1 MRDRVVESPLDWK
14 SYIGLGGAP
23 VWHKSLLRRA
33 AEVAGL
39 DGHVVVIVGDFR
51 FGNSVL
57 LEDPTPSESTLDGF
71 TGIARDAMSVE
82 DDFSMLSR
90 SMRGIAEWNDAFGP
104 RARYVFWDL
113 FGRQVND
120 RLAGSHIA
128 NGPYRH
134 PVFNYDEVVQSLPGF
149 NVIDLAPLLRLPMHE
164 VSRLLIDNSNDP
176 SQVGYLLLNALVFE
190 GLSAREAYD
199 RAVSI
204 VETELMNLGRR
215 IVATAGRPVVL
226 TGRSVWLDTLS
237 RYLGAQGTQQLADA
251 GLLLAPLDD
260 TPGRPTHRQVTDA
273 VDLQKC
279 AVVVV
284 SAGGKDLAAELA
296 SVFSTGLAP
305 WASAVVVD
313 WESSAAPAIQE
324 RGETPNFSRL
334 DSRRIDHP
342 QAVSPDVV
350 SSMVEQGPLGMP
362 SWSGIVGLLEQLADG
377 RWIDLRDDGFLA
389 ADETHVES
397 SVAVP
402 RSRASYD
409 AAPFLSVKHSTY
421 FPVYDHLFSKYV
433 GKSPVIVE
441 VGVLNGGS
449 LFMWREF
456 FGPAARIIGVDLN
469 PEATWLR
476 EDGFDIH
483 IGDQTDPEFW
493 ADFFAD
499 VGDVDIFLD
508 DGGHTYP
515 QQIVTASSAM
525 DHIRDGGVL
534 VVEDTHTSYMAD
546 FGGPSD
552 TSFISWAVNLV
563 HGINRRFSAF
573 ASDHRSERRVWSIE
587 FFESIVAFHVN
598 RSRATAESVPTRNG
612 GAGRD
617 AKDFRY
623 RSDHVITDDELRH
636 YFSY

>member
-1 MRDRVVESPLDWK
+1 MVIFIGDF
-14 SYIGLGGAP
+14 GLGN
-23 VWHKSLLRRA
+23 SILLERDVPA
-33 AEVAGL
+33 AILV
-39 DGHVVVIVGDFR
+39 DGH
-51 FGNSVL
+51 
-57 LEDPTPSESTLDGF
+57 
-71 TGIARDAMSVE
+71 TGITPGAMG
-82 DDFSMLSR
+82 DDQDRSMLE
-90 SMRGIAEWNDAFGP
+90 RGPAGVREWHTEFGT
-104 RARYVFWDL
+104 RARYVLWSV
-113 FGRQVND
+113 FGRQISD
-120 RLAGSHIA
+120 RLAGRYT
-128 NGPYRH
+128 GQGRDRH
-134 PVFNYDEVVQSLPGF
+134 PVFNYDDIAMSLSDMDI
-149 NVIDLAPLLRLPMHE
+149 VDLSPLLRLPMHE
-164 VSRLLIDNSNDP
+164 VSRLFIDASIHP
-176 SQVGYLLLNALVFE
+176 SQVGYLLLNGLVFE
-190 GLSAREAYD
+190 GLGALEAYD
-199 RAVSI
+199 RAVATVDSELHRLAQGI
-204 VETELMNLGRR
+204 VS
-215 IVATAGRPVVL
+215 TAGRSVVL
-226 TGRSVWLDTLS
+226 TGRSAWLDTFS
-237 RYLGAQGTQQLADA
+237 RYMGAEGTRQLAEV
-251 GLLLAPLDD
+251 GLLLAPLDA
-260 TPGRPTHRQVTDA
+260 TPGRPTLRQITSA
-273 VDLQKC
+273 VDLREC
-279 AVVVV
+279 AVVIV
-284 SAGGKDLAAELA
+284 SAGGKDLSGELA
-296 SVFSTGLAP
+296 SAFHTGIAT
-305 WASAVVVD
+305 WAGATVVD
-313 WESSAAPAIQE
+313 WEGAAVQAIQE

-334 DSRRIDHP
+334 DSRRSDHP
-342 QAVSPDVV
+342 QAVRPDVV

-377 RWIDLRDDGFLA
+377 RWIDPRDDDFAA

-397 SVAVP
+397 SVALP